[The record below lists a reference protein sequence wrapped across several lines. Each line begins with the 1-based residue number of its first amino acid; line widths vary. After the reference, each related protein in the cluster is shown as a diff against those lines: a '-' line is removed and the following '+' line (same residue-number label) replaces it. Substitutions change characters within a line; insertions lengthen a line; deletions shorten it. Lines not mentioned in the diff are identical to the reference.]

1 MPFRLRNAAQTF
13 QRLIDEV
20 LRGLPFAFAYIDDVL
35 IASCDIKEHQDH
47 LLQFFERLTHFGL
60 KINLSKCEFAVSKL
74 NFLGHMID
82 EQGITP
88 VPEKVTAIQN
98 FPQPTS
104 LRQLRRFLGLVNYYR
119 RFIPGCSRILTPLSN
134 MLQQQKNKNTKIQI
148 EGEALTAFHNAKKA
162 LADFTKLSYISN
174 DNTSTLSLTTDA
186 SGDSIGAVLQQKQ
199 NGLEKPISFFSV
211 KLNTAQRK
219 YSTFSRE
226 LLAIYFRHLLEGRD
240 FTVFTDHK
248 PLTYALHVN
257 TEKYT
262 PRGTRQLDYIS
273 QFTSD
278 IQYIKGSDNIVAD
291 TLSRSTIQ
299 SIDSVDLTFELI
311 ADEQRKDATL
321 DKLKDT
327 SLQLKEYPVPFGT
340 KTILC
345 DVKAGHSRP
354 YIPPSLRKRL
364 FTHFHNLSHP
374 GRRATT
380 KLISNRFVWPNMHI
394 DIKKLD
400 SNLLELSEEQNKQTH
415 KVSSRTIQKTR
426 W

>member
-1 MPFRLRNAAQTF
+1 M
-13 QRLIDEV
+13 
-20 LRGLPFAFAYIDDVL
+20 
-35 IASCDIKEHQDH
+35 
-47 LLQFFERLTHFGL
+47 L
-60 KINLSKCEFAVSKL
+60 K
-74 NFLGHMID
+74 
-82 EQGITP
+82 
-88 VPEKVTAIQN
+88 KV
-98 FPQPTS
+98 
-104 LRQLRRFLGLVNYYR
+104 
-119 RFIPGCSRILTPLSN
+119 
-134 MLQQQKNKNTKIQI
+134 
-148 EGEALTAFHNAKKA
+148 
-162 LADFTKLSYISN
+162 SYISN
-174 DNTSTLSLTTDA
+174 ENTSTLSLTTDA

-226 LLAIYFRHLLEGRD
+226 LLAIYLSIRHFRHLLEGRD

-248 PLTYALHVN
+248 PLTFALHVN

-262 PRGTRQLDYIS
+262 PRDTRQLDYIS

-299 SIDSVDLTFELI
+299 SINSVDLTFEFI

-345 DVKAGHSRP
+345 DVKTGHSRP

-364 FTHFHNLSHP
+364 LTHFHNISHP

-380 KLISNRFVWPNMHI
+380 KLISNRFVWPNMHT
-394 DIKKLD
+394 DIKKTGL
-400 SNLLELSEEQNKQTH
+400 KPA
-415 KVSSRTIQKTR
+415 
-426 W
+426 